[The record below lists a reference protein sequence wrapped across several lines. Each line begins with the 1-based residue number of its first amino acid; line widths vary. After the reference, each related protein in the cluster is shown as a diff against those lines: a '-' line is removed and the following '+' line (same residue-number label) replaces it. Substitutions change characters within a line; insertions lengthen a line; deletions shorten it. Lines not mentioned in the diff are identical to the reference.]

1 MARRIAFNYTQALDR
16 ATTLF
21 WQHGYTETGL
31 RELLKTMEIGEGSFY
46 NTLKSKKH
54 LYLSCVEHYGETVV
68 RRRLEALAQA
78 ATAAEGI
85 RAFFRVSLDCLD
97 APDTPSRLCLVAA
110 MVSEQVLAEPEL
122 RECVQGELEKV
133 RGIFLARLE
142 QDRERGL
149 LPASLDPQVTAAII
163 TTYLQGFWR
172 MALVGYDRSAFERQ
186 IDSFLSAMGL

>member
-133 RGIFLARLE
+133 RGFSWHAWNRIASAGCCRLHWT
-142 QDRERGL
+142 RRSRRRSSPPTCRVSG
-149 LPASLDPQVTAAII
+149 A
-163 TTYLQGFWR
+163 WR
-172 MALVGYDRSAFERQ
+172 WSATIGPHSSDRSTP
-186 IDSFLSAMGL
+186 S